1 MLPRSGGTLIDR
13 LYREF
18 RRVKVWELDEFFAT
32 YGSLWLDDAAAN
44 GTPYEETTHTVEQYE
59 AFEAYKHIVST
70 TLEAFATS
78 PRTALGGRPAGLG
91 FRSLSDA
98 LAAVSAE
105 ADRCIDSS
113 DASTQQERLEA
124 LLRDADSFES
134 FVAMMRSK
142 ARSQRHLL
150 LLLAEGGG
158 GGGGGNRSRDS
169 TRRATCDEEEA
180 SATSERRRTSPLR
193 HERRDQSPSP
203 IGGSARRRRGR
214 SSLSPGG
221 SSKLDEVTS
230 SSKLDDD
237 EPRRGRRSRASSTAS
252 SSKDGSDT
260 DDSEHERRRVGG
272 DDALAFAGLPLPS
285 TLAADTSPL
294 ERRRP
299 RSGLRF
305 FSSPDAEDDGEGGG
319 GG

>member
-142 ARSQRHLL
+142 ARSHRS
-150 LLLAEGGG
+150 AE
-158 GGGGGNRSRDS
+158 
-169 TRRATCDEEEA
+169 
-180 SATSERRRTSPLR
+180 
-193 HERRDQSPSP
+193 
-203 IGGSARRRRGR
+203 
-214 SSLSPGG
+214 
-221 SSKLDEVTS
+221 
-230 SSKLDDD
+230 
-237 EPRRGRRSRASSTAS
+237 
-252 SSKDGSDT
+252 
-260 DDSEHERRRVGG
+260 
-272 DDALAFAGLPLPS
+272 
-285 TLAADTSPL
+285 
-294 ERRRP
+294 
-299 RSGLRF
+299 
-305 FSSPDAEDDGEGGG
+305 
-319 GG
+319 

>member
-158 GGGGGNRSRDS
+158 GGGGDRSRDS

>member
-105 ADRCIDSS
+105 ADRCTDSS

-158 GGGGGNRSRDS
+158 GGGGDRSRDS